1 MSVSVWRIA
10 VEAPAYPANDLTGTG
25 AKISGGRWNS
35 PGTPMVYCCSS
46 IALAVLET
54 LTYLRTGSL
63 PFDRFLVR
71 IDITDAT
78 WQKREQLSVPAGWDA
93 VPAGITSRK
102 AGDAWVSSGRSPL
115 LVVPSV
121 IVPDE
126 SNILINPL
134 HADARAITAKT
145 MKKWIYD
152 PRLV

>member
-1 MSVSVWRIA
+1 
-10 VEAPAYPANDLTGTG
+10 
-25 AKISGGRWNS
+25 
-35 PGTPMVYCCSS
+35 MVYCCGS

-71 IDITDAT
+71 VDVTDEI
-78 WQKREQLSVPAGWDA
+78 WGKREQLSPPAGWDA
-93 VPAGITSRK
+93 VPPGITSMK
-102 AGDAWVSSGRSPL
+102 TGNEWVSSGRSTL
-115 LVVPSV
+115 MVVPSV

-134 HADARAITAKT
+134 HSDARTITAKT
-145 MKKWIYD
+145 VKKWIYD